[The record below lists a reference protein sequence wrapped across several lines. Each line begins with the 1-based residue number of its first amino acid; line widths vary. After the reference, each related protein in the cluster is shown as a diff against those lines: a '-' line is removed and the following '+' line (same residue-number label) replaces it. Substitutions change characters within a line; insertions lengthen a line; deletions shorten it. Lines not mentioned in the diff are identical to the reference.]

1 MEEEKRLPRNIRQI
15 GETEDNVRVYLEDYA
30 YTFIRKLDVRR
41 ESRAGILLGSREM
54 AEGKQCFFLRGAV
67 ELEGLIREDGI
78 HFSEETWK
86 AAETEISS
94 YFSECSICGWF
105 IRAKEDTGLNRN
117 LLKKVHEQ
125 VFAEEDCLMY
135 LREDENDCFWLGEG
149 GSIRK
154 LRGYCVYYERNFQ
167 MQNYMLSCRERPE
180 SETVNDRAAQNFRK
194 IMKSRQKEKQTQP
207 AVWTQIATAAAVAVI
222 FVGSLYLIGQAVIR
236 QNRDS
241 QVPAFAVGASVERES
256 PEAENGGMEPESG
269 TGGKR
274 ANRGSTE
281 SGMSGSESTDG
292 GMSDNESAG
301 SGTSDRESA
310 GSKNVNGDRTD
321 DSTEKNTE
329 SEKGTAEYPDRAA
342 NTDEMEA
349 DGKAAGN
356 KSSEP
361 DIGGLKID
369 LPTLRFE
376 LETGTQGSQEAD
388 LTAGAETV
396 QSAGTNEAASVPGS
410 EETVQAQA
418 VAGTR
423 YVIQPGDT
431 LAQLSIRFYGTTDM
445 IPQICE
451 KNGISNPNT
460 IFIGQ
465 EIELP

>member
-67 ELEGLIREDGI
+67 ELEGLIGEDGI

-94 YFSECSICGWF
+94 YFSDCSICGWF
-105 IRAKEDTGLNRN
+105 IRAKEDTSPDRN

-154 LRGYCVYYERNFQ
+154 LKGYCVYYERNFQ
-167 MQNYMLSCRERPE
+167 MQNYMLSCRERPAG
-180 SETVNDRAAQNFRK
+180 ETVNDRAAQNFRK

-256 PEAENGGMEPESG
+256 PESETGSAKEESG
-269 TGGKR
+269 TGEERADSASTGVGRADSESAGK
-274 ANRGSTE
+274 STE
-281 SGMSGSESTDG
+281 SVED
-292 GMSDNESAG
+292 
-301 SGTSDRESA
+301 
-310 GSKNVNGDRTD
+310 
-321 DSTEKNTE
+321 
-329 SEKGTAEYPDRAA
+329 TAEYQNPAA
-342 NTDEMEA
+342 NTDETNA
-349 DGKAAGN
+349 DGKTAGS
-356 KSSEP
+356 KSSES
-361 DIGGLKID
+361 DLGGLKID

-376 LETGTQGSQEAD
+376 PETGVPGSQGTD
-388 LTAGAETV
+388 LTAGAETAQAAGEKTSTKEPGENGAASSAEETAPA
-396 QSAGTNEAASVPGS
+396 QSAGTSGAASAPGS

-418 VAGTR
+418 VPGTK

>member
-1 MEEEKRLPRNIRQI
+1 
-15 GETEDNVRVYLEDYA
+15 
-30 YTFIRKLDVRR
+30 
-41 ESRAGILLGSREM
+41 
-54 AEGKQCFFLRGAV
+54 
-67 ELEGLIREDGI
+67 
-78 HFSEETWK
+78 
-86 AAETEISS
+86 
-94 YFSECSICGWF
+94 
-105 IRAKEDTGLNRN
+105 
-117 LLKKVHEQ
+117 
-125 VFAEEDCLMY
+125 
-135 LREDENDCFWLGEG
+135 
-149 GSIRK
+149 
-154 LRGYCVYYERNFQ
+154 
-167 MQNYMLSCRERPE
+167 
-180 SETVNDRAAQNFRK
+180 
-194 IMKSRQKEKQTQP
+194 
-207 AVWTQIATAAAVAVI
+207 
-222 FVGSLYLIGQAVIR
+222 
-236 QNRDS
+236 
-241 QVPAFAVGASVERES
+241 
-256 PEAENGGMEPESG
+256 
-269 TGGKR
+269 
-274 ANRGSTE
+274 
-281 SGMSGSESTDG
+281 
-292 GMSDNESAG
+292 
-301 SGTSDRESA
+301 
-310 GSKNVNGDRTD
+310 
-321 DSTEKNTE
+321 
-329 SEKGTAEYPDRAA
+329 
-342 NTDEMEA
+342 MEA